1 MVTSTADGVFNL
13 RKQLCFVLGLYKGL
27 YKKIYVWRLKSNFY
41 TMNSPTYDL
50 GSLCSSPL
58 LYAEGED
65 FLGQPVNVFE
75 DEDITFDF
83 IDSFEG
89 DFSIA
94 GSHTKEVP
102 ATGSE
107 QDQTLITERTTLGGG
122 NEIEGFEHNNDHKR
136 TINEESC
143 GNKQVITSNN
153 DNGDSSIHD
162 YISVSECFDGVT
174 NEVTNGRTENLNTR
188 PLSKKAGD
196 GTQYIREN
204 ADENNSLSQTN
215 HEISGEKL
223 DIQDDYK
230 INTSL
235 SPVQDESPNLNYSQK
250 IARSYPSHE
259 KTVFLDKI
267 KLPSQEGQKT
277 SKRDFESQVTSNL
290 LKKTNV
296 KKVCNDSE
304 AFCVKTSTFKRCIP
318 PKTFYSPFWTPEK
331 STARQE
337 RSLED
342 SLLNAAQRNVDIL
355 YCYNCTTCGSKKPH
369 VKKTKIAVKTN
380 EVGNKYTDFLKRRT
394 VFKQHESSLNHHN
407 KDINGEPSCH
417 LDDSSANN
425 DKWTSLPA
433 IYTSKPKTAHN
444 KPIGASTLSFTSIE
458 ELIKKYK
465 GHRFDLVEQQKRY
478 KLKPFK

>member
-1 MVTSTADGVFNL
+1 
-13 RKQLCFVLGLYKGL
+13 
-27 YKKIYVWRLKSNFY
+27 
-41 TMNSPTYDL
+41 MNSPTYDL
-50 GSLCSSPL
+50 GSRCSSPL

-75 DEDITFDF
+75 DEDISFDF

-94 GSHTKEVP
+94 GSHTKGLP
-102 ATGSE
+102 ATASE
-107 QDQTLITERTTLGGG
+107 QDQTLITERTTLGGRHE
-122 NEIEGFEHNNDHKR
+122 NEGFEHNSDHKK

-143 GNKQVITSNN
+143 GKKQIIASN
-153 DNGDSSIHD
+153 NGDSSIHD
-162 YISVSECFDGVT
+162 YISASECFDGVT
-174 NEVTNGRTENLNTR
+174 NEVTNERKKDLNMR
-188 PLSKKAGD
+188 PLSKNAGD
-196 GTQYIREN
+196 GTRYIREN
-204 ADENNSLSQTN
+204 ADENDSLSQTN
-215 HEISGEKL
+215 REISREKL
-223 DIQDDYK
+223 DIRDDYK

-235 SPVQDESPNLNYSQK
+235 SPVQDESPYLNNPQK

-259 KTVFLDKI
+259 KKVFLDNM
-267 KLPSQEGQKT
+267 KLSSQQEQKT

-331 STARQE
+331 STTRQE

-355 YCYNCTTCGSKKPH
+355 YCYNCTACGSQKPH
-369 VKKTKIAVKTN
+369 VKKSKIAVKTN

-394 VFKQHESSLNHHN
+394 VFRQQENSLKYHN
-407 KDINGEPSCH
+407 KDINGESSCR

-425 DKWTSLPA
+425 NKWTSLPA
-433 IYTSKPKTAHN
+433 IYTSKPKTAYN

-478 KLKPFK
+478 RLKPFK